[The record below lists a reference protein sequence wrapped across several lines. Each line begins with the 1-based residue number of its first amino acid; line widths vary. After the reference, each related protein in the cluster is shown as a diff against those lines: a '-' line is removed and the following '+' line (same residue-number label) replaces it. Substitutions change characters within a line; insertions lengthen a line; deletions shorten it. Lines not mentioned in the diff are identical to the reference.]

1 MAIVLDGTSGV
12 TFPAG
17 GLGNTAGAAVGTTD
31 TQTLTNKTLLNPTVE
46 QYTELLYEPAAGSA
60 FTVDLADGTV
70 QKFITNANTTITLPA
85 SVAGKSFVVFVEF
98 GGVHTITWAGGTSI
112 EWSGGTAPSATA
124 VSGKVDAFTFF
135 QDGSVT
141 YGAAFGQNF

>member
-1 MAIVLDGTSGV
+1 VQDV
-12 TFPAG
+12 KTFK
-17 GLGNTAGAAVGTTD
+17 NV
-31 TQTLTNKTLLNPTVE
+31 TVE
-46 QYTELLYEPAAGSA
+46 QYTELLHAPAAGSA
-60 FTVDLADGTV
+60 FTVDLANGPV
-70 QKFITNANTTITLPA
+70 QQFITNANTTITLPA

-98 GGVHTITWAGGTSI
+98 GGAHTITWAGGTSI
-112 EWSGGTAPSATA
+112 KWSGGTAPSATA

>member
-1 MAIVLDGTSGV
+1 VSLT
-12 TFPAG
+12 
-17 GLGNTAGAAVGTTD
+17 GNLSVS
-31 TQTLTNKTLLNPTVE
+31 QISIS
-46 QYTELLYEPAAGSA
+46 QYTELLHAPAAGSA
-60 FTVDLADGTV
+60 FTVDLANGPV

-85 SVAGKSFVVFVEF
+85 SVTGKSFVLFVEY

-112 EWSGGTAPSATA
+112 KFSGGTAPSATA

-135 QDGSVT
+135 QDGAVT